1 MLSQRHSSSNFIH
14 KIDSAEVIWMAN
26 KSSIK
31 LIGSYLLGKQ
41 IGKGSFGKVKEGLC
55 SETLQRVAIKIINK
69 TRVKRSANG
78 IQGVIQEIKL
88 LKRLKHPNVITLI
101 DVFCKVQAVDDE
113 EQVGIFNWFST
124 IEDEP
129 ILWQMEDGT
138 QEEHHVEVLKWYL
151 VFEYCPCSLQT
162 LIDQSS
168 ENLLATG
175 QGQRFFQQLM
185 QGVDYLHS
193 QNIVHRDIKPGNM
206 LITPDGVLKITDFGI
221 AEQFSMYDMKPMRI
235 NNFAGTHQFLSPEIT
250 AGSLSFD
257 GPKADVWACG
267 ITLYYMLT
275 RRFPFDFDE
284 ELNLL
289 SLYERI
295 ANGAFEMPAEF
306 PADLQELMTQILHRD
321 PKLRASVQDVLKHA
335 WAQKPVLLTLKT
347 LEPFLTYPVPPEEAA
362 PSTPVSPLKM
372 PVLPGQP
379 APKGKAAPPP
389 RPVVPC
395 ITTLIP
401 YLEELFM
408 EEIEQTLA
416 TRGSLGT
423 YGFVPASKSAPT
435 SP

>member
-1 MLSQRHSSSNFIH
+1 
-14 KIDSAEVIWMAN
+14 MAN

-101 DVFCKVQAVDDE
+101 DVFCKVQA
-113 EQVGIFNWFST
+113 
-124 IEDEP
+124 
-129 ILWQMEDGT
+129 
-138 QEEHHVEVLKWYL
+138 WYL

-335 WAQKPVLLTLKT
+335 W
-347 LEPFLTYPVPPEEAA
+347 
-362 PSTPVSPLKM
+362 
-372 PVLPGQP
+372 
-379 APKGKAAPPP
+379 
-389 RPVVPC
+389 
-395 ITTLIP
+395 
-401 YLEELFM
+401 
-408 EEIEQTLA
+408 
-416 TRGSLGT
+416 
-423 YGFVPASKSAPT
+423 
-435 SP
+435 